1 MVEVILLIKAL
12 VRIANELNRLNVK
25 WGLGGSLLLFQYGLT
40 EKAHD
45 LDIMVELEDYK
56 IADAVLSSLGTK
68 LKNREEKSPV
78 YLTEHFN
85 EYVVDGIDIDLMAGF
100 QISHEKG
107 VYRYAFDELST
118 PESKW
123 IDGIKINYT
132 ALEDWYVLYQ
142 LMSHGPLK
150 ANAIEHYLFKE
161 GIKHPIL
168 LERALRGNLPESVK
182 NRIEGLLYQSHPE
195 YKVI

>member
-1 MVEVILLIKAL
+1 MIQTL
-12 VRIANELNRLNVK
+12 VKIANELNKLNVN

-40 EKAHD
+40 DKAHD
-45 LDIMVELEDYK
+45 LDIMVELKDYK
-56 IADAVLSSLGTK
+56 IADAVLSSLGIK

-100 QISHEKG
+100 QILHEYG
-107 VYRYAFDELST
+107 IYRYAFDELST

-123 IDGIKINYT
+123 IDGTKINYAT
-132 ALEDWYVLYQ
+132 LEDWYVLYQ
-142 LMSHGPLK
+142 LISHGPLK
-150 ANAIEHYLFKE
+150 ANAIEQHLFKE

-168 LERALRGNLPESVK
+168 LERALRGNLPDSVK